1 MHSTFF
7 PSRQGS
13 SAVEQGT
20 HKPLVGSSIL
30 PPGISVYGVGVYFAW
45 ITRAALYWFD
55 ARFGRS
61 TCSTSPWSYAH
72 DKANRRIS
80 SCSSARVLDTEGSAR
95 YRATPKSEKE
105 SSSCNSLS
113 KQVEQPLK
121 AFGVGREFES
131 PPWHF
136 LQFQF
141 PIYGCRL
148 IPI

>member
-95 YRATPKSEKE
+95 YGATPKSEKE

-113 KQVEQPLK
+113 KQVEQPRKHSGL
-121 AFGVGREFES
+121 VGS
-131 PPWHF
+131 SILPPGTILNF
-136 LQFQF
+136 RF
-141 PIYGCRL
+141 PIADCRM
-148 IPI
+148 IQH